1 MYSKPLIIYGAGG
14 QGMVLKEIAE
24 LVGYDSISFLDDNN
38 LHFVDLDK
46 LSETDFIIGIGDN
59 EIRKNK
65 SLSNSGY
72 INLIHPKAYLSPSVE
87 IGVGNAFMPFSF
99 VGTGSIVRDHVILN
113 SGCSVDHHCIIES
126 YVHVAPNAT
135 VCGSVQLCEGAFI
148 GAGAIIIPG
157 VKIGEWAVIG
167 AGAVVTRDV
176 PPYAK
181 MVGNPAKKII

>member
-14 QGMVLKEIAE
+14 QGMVLKEIAQ
-24 LVGYDSISFLDDNN
+24 LVGYHSISFLDDNN
-38 LHFVDLDK
+38 LYVSDFDK
-46 LSETDFIIGIGDN
+46 ISDTDYIIGIGDN

-65 SLSNSGY
+65 SLSYSDY

-99 VGTGSIVRDHVILN
+99 LGTGSIVKDHIIFN
-113 SGCSVDHHCIIES
+113 SGCSIDHHCVIES

-135 VCGSVQLCEGAFI
+135 ICGGVHLGEGAFI

-157 VKIGEWAVIG
+157 IKIGEWAVIG
-167 AGAVVTRDV
+167 AGAVVTKDV
-176 PPYAK
+176 LPYAK
-181 MVGNPAKKII
+181 MIGSPAKNIK